1 MKKLFFIITLLFSI
15 VSFGQTTNTVKT
27 FNLETSRMVWSDV
40 DEKYLF
46 FDLDKRHY
54 SIFEWTISLN
64 NNNTGFISASHIGRV
79 EDTKYA
85 FNIHNWEI
93 KQNDDGADYL
103 WIDAIQVSDSQKVT
117 LLINKNMYNEQI
129 FSLFMPESNIM
140 LVFDNF
146 NE

>member
-1 MKKLFFIITLLFSI
+1 MKSAFP
-15 VSFGQTTNTVKT
+15 TNNWQNIAPAAPYMFEVADY
-27 FNLETSRMVWSDV
+27 NADGILDV
-40 DEKYLF
+40 F
-46 FDLDKRHY
+46 
-54 SIFEWTISLN
+54 
-64 NNNTGFISASHIGRV
+64 V
-79 EDTKYA
+79 V
-85 FNIHNWEI
+85 
-93 KQNDDGADYL
+93 DDGADYL